1 MSAKPDPKRSF
12 FAELQRRNVYKVGA
26 MYAVAGW
33 LVVQVVTQVFPIFH
47 VSELIQRIIVLAII
61 AGFPVALVLSWVYE
75 LTPQGIVK
83 TDEVTPDASVTRQT
97 GQKLNRAIIGVLAL
111 AVMVL
116 LAKVLW
122 PQQAPAPMA
131 ATPAVPAKS
140 IAVLP
145 FTDLSPAHDQEYFSD
160 GMAEEL
166 LNALAKVKDLKVAG
180 RTSSF
185 SFKGKNEDLR
195 TMGQAL
201 SVANILEGSVRKQG
215 NRVRITAQLIQV
227 ADGYHLW
234 SETYDGDLTD
244 VFDLQEHIARAI
256 TGQLQAILEGD
267 QQQRLVPVA
276 TGNPEAYGLYL
287 RATTIFNHRDGAH
300 FPEAIAALQEAVRLD
315 PKYAR
320 AHARLAAVYA
330 ISTTVTPMDRA
341 EADPK
346 AEHEAQIAMELDP
359 ALAEP
364 HAALGLV
371 YGQRWQRIEA
381 RRELEQAIALDP
393 DDATANFWLA
403 AQLTI
408 TGYRKQGVERL
419 DRVLAIDPLLP
430 VALLWRGAEY
440 LNVGDRERARR
451 MLRQSAD
458 GGLVF
463 GKYELAM
470 VEHADGHDQQAID
483 DMSQGVQVLFTG
495 FPDDASR
502 VVAEGIYGDAAARAS
517 ALATVDAY
525 LASKPRV
532 ISGAAPWALLMLGE
546 PARALAVAQEG
557 PTRNDALFY
566 PRLWAPS
573 GDTARRLPQFAEFAR
588 QTGMAELW
596 DQYGPADGCRRVAP
610 GDYVCE

>member
-1 MSAKPDPKRSF
+1 MSDRPSF

-26 MYAVAGW
+26 MYGVAGW
-33 LVVQVVTQVFPIFH
+33 LVVQIVTQVFPIFH

-61 AGFPVALVLSWVYE
+61 AGFPVALVLSWIYE

-83 TDEVTPDASVTRQT
+83 TDEVTPDASITRAT
-97 GQKLNRAIIGVLAL
+97 GQKLNRAIIGVLVL
-111 AVMVL
+111 AVMML

-122 PQQAPAPMA
+122 PQQAPVPMA
-131 ATPAVPAKS
+131 AAPAIPVKS

-195 TMGQAL
+195 IIGQAL
-201 SVANILEGSVRKQG
+201 AVANILEGSVRKQG

-276 TGNPEAYGLYL
+276 TGNPEAYALYL
-287 RATTIFNHRDGAH
+287 RATTTFNRRDGAH
-300 FPEAIAALQEAVRLD
+300 FPEAIAALQEAIRLD

-320 AHARLAAVYA
+320 AHARLAALYA
-330 ISTTVTPMDRA
+330 ISSTVTRIDRE
-341 EADPK
+341 EADAG
-346 AEHEAQIAMELDP
+346 AEREARSAMALDP
-359 ALAEP
+359 TLAEP

-381 RRELEQAIALDP
+381 RQELEQAVALDP
-393 DDATANFWLA
+393 DDTTANFWLA
-403 AQLTI
+403 AQLI
-408 TGYRKQGVERL
+408 ISGYRKQGVARL

-430 VALLWRGAEY
+430 VALLWRGFEY
-440 LNVGDRERARR
+440 LNVGDRERARQ
-451 MLRQSAD
+451 MLRQSVD

-463 GKYELAM
+463 GKYALATA
-470 VEHADGHDQQAID
+470 EHADGHDQQAID
-483 DMSQGVQVLFTG
+483 DLSQGVQVLFTG

-502 VVAEGIYGDAAARAS
+502 VVAAGIYGDDAARTS

-525 LASKPRV
+525 LAGKPRV
-532 ISGAAPWALLMLGE
+532 ISGGAPWALLLLGE

-573 GDTARRLPQFAEFAR
+573 GDTARRLPQFSEFAR
-588 QTGMAELW
+588 RVGLAELW
-596 DQYGPADGCRRVAP
+596 DEYGPPDGCRRVAP

>member
-1 MSAKPDPKRSF
+1 MSAKPSF
-12 FAELQRRNVYKVGA
+12 FAELQRRNVHRAAVFYAGA
-26 MYAVAGW
+26 AW
-33 LVVQVVTQVFPIFH
+33 LLVQVATQVLPFFH
-47 VSELIQRIIVLAII
+47 IEERVVRWIVVA
-61 AGFPVALVLSWVYE
+61 AVTGFPFALLFSWFYE
-75 LTPQGIVK
+75 WTPQGIKRESEIERSVSI
-83 TDEVTPDASVTRQT
+83 TPQT
-97 GQKLNRAIIGVLAL
+97 GKKLDRAIIAVLGL
-111 AVMVL
+111 AVVL
-116 LAKVLW
+116 LLANTLLPRK
-122 PQQAPAPMA
+122 QAEPA
-131 ATPAVPAKS
+131 ATPAIPAKS

-185 SFKGKNEDLR
+185 SFKGRNEDLR
-195 TMGQAL
+195 SIGQAL
-201 SVANILEGSVRKQG
+201 AVANVLEGSVRKQG

-256 TGQLQAILEGD
+256 TGQLQAILEGG

-276 TGNPEAYGLYL
+276 TGNPEAYALYL

-330 ISTTVTPMDRA
+330 ISTSVTPMDRI
-341 EADPK
+341 EADAS
-346 AEHEAQIAMELDP
+346 AEHEAQIALELDP
-359 ALAEP
+359 TLAEP

-381 RRELEQAIALDP
+381 RRELEQAVALDP

-408 TGYRKQGVERL
+408 AGYRKQGTARL
-419 DRVLAIDPLLP
+419 DQVLAIDPLLP
-430 VALLWRGAEY
+430 VALLWRGTEY
-440 LNVGDRERARR
+440 LNVGEREQARR
-451 MLRQSAD
+451 MLQQAVD

-463 GKYELAM
+463 GKYGLALA
-470 VEHADGHDQQAID
+470 EHADGHSQQAID
-483 DMSQGVQVLFTG
+483 DLSQGVQVLFTG
-495 FPDDASR
+495 FPDNASR
-502 VVAEGIYGDAAARAS
+502 LVAAGIYGDKDARTS
-517 ALATVDAY
+517 ALAAVDAY
-525 LASKPRV
+525 LGSKPRV
-532 ISGAAPWALLMLGE
+532 TSGGAPWALLMLGE

-566 PRLWAPS
+566 PRLWSPS
-573 GDTARRLPQFAEFAR
+573 GDAARRLPQFAEFAR
-588 QTGMAELW
+588 RTGLAGLW
-596 DQYGPADGCRRVAP
+596 DQYGAPDNCRRVAP
-610 GDYVCE
+610 GDYVCD